1 MYEIISSRVGTP
13 GDTFTPDDETN
24 VQALLDGGFIKEK
37 NPTNNTKSVK
47 VNLSQQV
54 PDDLQIDTE

>member
-1 MYEIISSRVGTP
+1 MYEIISPRVGTP
-13 GDTFTPDDETN
+13 GDTFTPDDAAN
-24 VQALLDGGFIKEK
+24 VEALLAGGFIKEK

-47 VNLSQQV
+47 VIPSQQV